1 MQRQKNDVPTNK
13 TEKTTETNL
22 IGKEACLTFRILC
35 VIINAVSEKTTL
47 LCVGILS
54 DTKYEQ
60 EIETIMKDTTLV
72 IMAAGMGS
80 RYGGVKQI
88 DPIGPDGEIILDFS
102 AYDAVHAGFNKIVFI
117 IRRDIE
123 KDFREVT
130 RRKIEKMVD
139 VEYVFQDMENIPAPF
154 TVPEGRVKP
163 WGTGHAVYCA
173 RNAVKTPFALIN
185 ADDYYG
191 QKSFRKL
198 HDRLI
203 TDENDM
209 YMVSFE
215 LGKTLTENGTVSR
228 GVCTVEN
235 GYLKGV
241 TEKTALD
248 KNSGL
253 ALDTPVSMNMWGLRT
268 NIFDRVEKDFSAF
281 LAKLENPLKD
291 EFYIPFVIDDMI
303 HEGEARVKVLPT
315 DEQWYGVTYKEDK
328 AGIVAAM
335 KKLIDNGL
343 YEGL

>member
-1 MQRQKNDVPTNK
+1 
-13 TEKTTETNL
+13 
-22 IGKEACLTFRILC
+22 
-35 VIINAVSEKTTL
+35 
-47 LCVGILS
+47 
-54 DTKYEQ
+54 
-60 EIETIMKDTTLV
+60 MKDTTLV

-102 AYDAVHAGFNKIVFI
+102 AYDAVHAGFDKIVFI

-123 KDFREVT
+123 KDFREIAG
-130 RRKIEKMVD
+130 RKIEKMVD
-139 VEYVFQDMENIPAPF
+139 VDYVFQDMDNIPAPF
-154 TVPEGRVKP
+154 TVPNGRTKP

-198 HDRLI
+198 HEHLVR
-203 TDENDM
+203 ENEDSLC
-209 YMVSFE
+209 MVSFE

-235 GYLKGV
+235 GFLTKV
-241 TEKTALD
+241 TEMTALD

-253 ALDTPVSMNMWGLRT
+253 PLNTPVSMNMWGLYPS
-268 NIFDRVEKDFSAF
+268 IFETVENDFKHF
-281 LAKLENPLKD
+281 LEKLENPMKD
-291 EFYIPFVIDDMI
+291 EYYIPFVIDDMI
-303 HEGEARVKVLPT
+303 RAGKARVKVLPT

-328 AGIVAAM
+328 PQIVAAV
-335 KKLIDNGL
+335 KELINKGL